1 MTDYDSTSFQT
12 FAITCE
18 NMRKT
23 SSKNLKV
30 EILAN
35 YLRLLDGENLKV
47 ACRLLSGE
55 IFPSHES
62 LELQVGYSA
71 LVNII
76 KELSG
81 KDDETLRRTYLRYG
95 DLGEAAEEILSA
107 KVIEPLVRERYTLV
121 DIEEKL
127 RKVTEISGKGSYQEK
142 RQTLLGLY
150 LNMTP
155 LESKYFTKLL
165 TGEMRIGLV
174 AGLVV
179 EGITKAFNQKYEE
192 VNEAYLLT
200 NDIGKTAYLARLNR
214 LSDARLEPLCQT
226 NFMLAEAMQTAQEIT
241 EYFGKKLIC
250 EYKLD
255 GVRAQ
260 CHKKGEL
267 VRIFTR
273 RGNEATN
280 SFPEIA
286 EGLREIPHDYIFD
299 GEIVAYMNNKVLPF
313 TLLQQRLQRK
323 EISEDL
329 MQKIPLSLFVYDVLY
344 LDGRPVYK
352 ETLKERKR
360 LLEKIQFPKKVR
372 MLEYTLV
379 SAKEEI
385 EEKFHESVEKGFE
398 GLMLKDPESIYT
410 VGKRGKNWVKLKKEL
425 DTLDVVIVGAEKGH
439 GKRAGIFSDYIFAI
453 WDNGELKTIG
463 KAYSGLTD
471 KELYEMSNRLK
482 SMAIRDEGW
491 RIIVNPQIVIEVAF
505 NGIQKSSRHE
515 SGYALRFPRIVR
527 IRDDKSIEQADS
539 LQQVREIYLRQQR
552 IALGKDISE
561 QTM

>member
-1 MTDYDSTSFQT
+1 M
-12 FAITCE
+12 
-18 NMRKT
+18 
-23 SSKNLKV
+23 
-30 EILAN
+30 
-35 YLRLLDGENLKV
+35 
-47 ACRLLSGE
+47 
-55 IFPSHES
+55 
-62 LELQVGYSA
+62 
-71 LVNII
+71 
-76 KELSG
+76 
-81 KDDETLRRTYLRYG
+81 LRRIYLRYG